1 MLITNNKYS
10 RNANV
15 RLWVYKI
22 IYFIHA
28 MHILITVKYYF
39 IIANNK
45 NGSMLPSDDR
55 LKSDWKWQLYILWIL
70 WNDLYTC
77 SYIKKNPANDKPT
90 PSTITLSD
98 LLTPK
103 WSKWYDTMIQYYD
116 TVLTCYTVLYS
127 PLFLE
132 LVLW

>member
-1 MLITNNKYS
+1 MLITNNKDS

-28 MHILITVKYYF
+28 MHILLTVKYYF

-55 LKSDWKWQLYILWIL
+55 LKSGHAAEMTVIYSMD
-70 WNDLYTC
+70 
-77 SYIKKNPANDKPT
+77 SME
-90 PSTITLSD
+90 
-98 LLTPK
+98 
-103 WSKWYDTMIQYYD
+103 WSIYM
-116 TVLTCYTVLYS
+116 
-127 PLFLE
+127 
-132 LVLW
+132 